1 MLRKLQSVYEQKLNL
16 IDRNNAEKKNV
27 VMKASSK
34 IIGTKIFE
42 IYFVSQMKMA
52 ALAAG
57 ELETQPKTNHS
68 PLVERVAK

>member
-16 IDRNNAEKKNV
+16 IDRNNAEKKV